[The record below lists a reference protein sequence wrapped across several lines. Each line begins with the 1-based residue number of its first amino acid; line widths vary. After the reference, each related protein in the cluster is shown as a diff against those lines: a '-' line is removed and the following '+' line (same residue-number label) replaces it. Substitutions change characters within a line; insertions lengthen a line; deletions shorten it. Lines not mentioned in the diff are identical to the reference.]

1 MENSNLLLFISF
13 VCWLTACNSS
23 DKNTETAAQPNFV
36 FILADDLGWTDL
48 GCYGSTFY
56 ETPNLDR
63 LAATGMKFTQGY
75 AACPVCSPTRASI
88 MTGKYPART
97 ENTDWFGAPQPDSVQ
112 NHWTRNKP
120 LLPAAYKEYLD
131 LDEKTL
137 AEAMKEG
144 GYHTFFAGK
153 WHLGPTEEYW
163 PEHQGFDVNKGGW
176 SRGGPYGPGKYFV
189 PYGNPRLED
198 GPEGEHLPH
207 RLASETNQFIEE
219 HQSELFFA
227 YLSFY
232 SVHTPLM
239 AREDLEAKYQQ
250 KKEALGLEDQWGTEG
265 EREVRL
271 VQCHPVYAGMVE
283 AMDQAV
289 GKVLNKLEE
298 LGLAENTIIFFMSD
312 NGGLSTS
319 EGHPTSNLPLRGGK
333 GWLYEGGIREPWMV
347 RWPGV
352 TAPGSTT
359 DAPVVSTDFYPT
371 ILEMAGLPL
380 QKEQHQDGVSFVSVL
395 KEEQTAG
402 ASSFDRG
409 AMYWHYP
416 HYGNQGGSPGSAIR
430 EGRWKLIYWYEDERT
445 ELYDLSKD
453 VEEKNNLAASEPAKV
468 QALQEKLDAWLE
480 GVNAKM
486 PAPNP
491 AHEEESENTAD

>member
-1 MENSNLLLFISF
+1 MKYNNLILLASLLLF
-13 VCWLTACNSS
+13 CACE
-23 DKNTETAAQPNFV
+23 KKPPNFV

-56 ETPNLDR
+56 ETSNLDR

-88 MTGKYPART
+88 MTGKYPASID
-97 ENTDWFGAPQPDSVQ
+97 NTDWFGAPQPDSVQ
-112 NHWTRNKP
+112 NHWTRHKP
-120 LLPAAYKEYLD
+120 LLPAPYKEYMD
-131 LDEKTL
+131 LDEKTI
-137 AEAMKEG
+137 AEAMKEA

-153 WHLGPTEEYW
+153 WHLGPNEAYW

-198 GPEGEHLPH
+198 GPEGEHLPD

-219 HQSELFFA
+219 HQNEPFFA

-250 KKEALGLEDQWGTEG
+250 KKETLGLEDQWGTEG

-271 VQCHPVYAGMVE
+271 VQSHPVYAGMVE

-289 GKVLNKLEE
+289 GKVLDKLEE

-319 EGHPTSNLPLRGGK
+319 EGHPTSNLPLRAGK
-333 GWLYEGGIREPWMV
+333 GWLYEGGIREPWIV
-347 RWPGV
+347 RWPDV
-352 TAPGSTT
+352 TDPGSTT
-359 DAPVVSTDFYPT
+359 DVPVVSTDFYPT

-380 QKEQHQDGVSFVSVL
+380 QKEQHTDGISFVPVL
-395 KEEQTAG
+395 KNEG
-402 ASSFDRG
+402 AFDRG
-409 AMYWHYP
+409 TMYWHYP

-430 EGRWKLIYWYEDERT
+430 EGNWKLIHWYEDERV
-445 ELYDLSKD
+445 ELYDLGKD
-453 VEEKNNLAASEPAKV
+453 MEEKNNLAASEPAKV
-468 QALQEKLDAWLE
+468 QELQEKLDTWLE
-480 GVNAKM
+480 SVNAKM
-486 PAPNP
+486 PSPNP
-491 AHEEESENTAD
+491 AHSGAGKKQQVN